1 MIIQCDFDGT
11 ITRNNLSV
19 LLRQNFARGDWQKVE
34 SDYLNGRM
42 TVEQSNKLQ
51 YALIREPKDKL
62 QEFVRQHIE
71 LRPGFVDFVRHCRD
85 TTIPLVIVS
94 SGLDFYIET
103 ALVHIG
109 MEDLEVHSGQTSF
122 GQEGILVSYTDPEGN
137 LINEGFK
144 RKHLTWL
151 RKRDSHI
158 VYIGDGLSD
167 LDAARNAD
175 HIFATDHLLRLLSSS
190 SVAFSEF
197 SDFHDVL
204 RQIRHL

>member
-34 SDYLNGRM
+34 SDYLNGRI

-62 QEFVRQHIE
+62 QEFVRQHIK